1 MQVYE
6 KADQPFEESIC
17 PENND
22 DKFNQG
28 LVPTPMDDT
37 PDF

>member
-1 MQVYE
+1 MQLYE
-6 KADQPFEESIC
+6 KADDYMEESIC